1 MIVQESAN
9 VSSNRSRT
17 ELKVLDA
24 KMHLGVRCTLRKLL
38 YVSGHYAANCDD
50 PGTQMLMKDNDVDLC
65 EETLPPTHSP
75 PPLLPPVTAATASAD
90 SQLRD
95 TLVGIFV
102 PLIVITMMILM
113 IIIII
118 LLLRLRASK

>member
-1 MIVQESAN
+1 MF
-9 VSSNRSRT
+9 
-17 ELKVLDA
+17 K
-24 KMHLGVRCTLRKLL
+24 RCTLRKLL

-65 EETLPPTHSP
+65 EETLPPTQS
-75 PPLLPPVTAATASAD
+75 D

-95 TLVGIFV
+95 ILVGIFV

>member
-1 MIVQESAN
+1 MF
-9 VSSNRSRT
+9 
-17 ELKVLDA
+17 K
-24 KMHLGVRCTLRKLL
+24 RCTLRKLL

-75 PPLLPPVTAATASAD
+75 PPLLPPATAATAAAVAAASAD